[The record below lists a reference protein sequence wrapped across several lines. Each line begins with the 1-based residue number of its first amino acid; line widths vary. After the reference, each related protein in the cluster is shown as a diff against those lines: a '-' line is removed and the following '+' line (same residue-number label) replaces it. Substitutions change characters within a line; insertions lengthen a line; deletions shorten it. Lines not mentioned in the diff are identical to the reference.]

1 MESRRIDAEHR
12 TDGGFSLSP
21 RLQALEEAFHADGGI
36 YKAYRVGDLFRVEEN
51 PQLNKDSFVF
61 SERAEYPY
69 FTRTGANNGILGYVE
84 YLDEAHKIPGNS
96 LAVGMIAMQFFY
108 MAHDF
113 YAGQFTKTVFPKFDG
128 FNERVALY
136 FITLFNR
143 YQIALQSILVRD
155 FKSTFA
161 TFEILLPTNAKN
173 EIDFRYMEERIRCL
187 EEERIRCLETYF
199 IASGLSSVE
208 LTPVE
213 MSVVEYFRSG
223 GIRWKKFKVKDLFEF
238 LPAKY
243 LGREKRQQRVS
254 RKRDDVH
261 SVPLICAKRG
271 DNGIMY
277 WGREAEFVTYRNVLS
292 VIYNGA
298 IAAGLVYAQEDA
310 VGIYTD
316 SYLLRVKECEVPFRV
331 NLFLKTA
338 LEKAIYEKYSREHKA
353 VWKRIREDEIL
364 LPVTEIGSPDWT
376 GMEALIAAESR
387 YAIADVVAW
396 KDDIIQKTRELVSR
410 ST

>member
-1 MESRRIDAEHR
+1 
-12 TDGGFSLSP
+12 
-21 RLQALEEAFHADGGI
+21 
-36 YKAYRVGDLFRVEEN
+36 LFQVKEN

-84 YLDEAHKIPGNS
+84 YLDDAHKIPGNS

-108 MAHDF
+108 MTHDF

-136 FITLFNR
+136 FITLFNH
-143 YQIALQSILVRD
+143 YQIVLQSVLVRD
-155 FKSTFA
+155 FKSTF
-161 TFEILLPTNAKN
+161 TKFDITLPTNANN
-173 EIDFRYMEERIRCL
+173 EIDFQYMEERIRCLEEERIRCL

-199 IASGLSSVE
+199 IASGLSTVE
-208 LTPVE
+208 LTSEEEADVARL
-213 MSVVEYFRSG
+213 RSD
-223 GIRWKKFKVKDLFEF
+223 GIRWEAFKIGDVFEF
-238 LPAKY
+238 LPVKY
-243 LGREKRQQRVS
+243 LGEEKRQRRVS
-254 RKRDDVH
+254 RRQDNVYN
-261 SVPLICAKRG
+261 VPLICAKRG

-277 WGREAEFVTYRNVLS
+277 WGRAEEFITYRNVLS

-316 SYLLRVKECEVPFRV
+316 SYLIRVKEHEVPFRV

-353 VWKRIREDEIL
+353 VWKRVREDDIL
-364 LPVTEIGSPDWT
+364 LPVTEHGSPNWAF
-376 GMEALIAAESR
+376 MESLILAESR
-387 YAIADVVAW
+387 YAIADVIGW
-396 KDDIIQKTRELVSR
+396 KDEIIQKTREVVL
-410 ST
+410 

>member
-1 MESRRIDAEHR
+1 MD
-12 TDGGFSLSP
+12 
-21 RLQALEEAFHADGGI
+21 EAFYADGGI
-36 YKAYRVGDLFRVEEN
+36 YKAYRIGDLFQVEEN

-143 YQIALQSILVRD
+143 YQKVLQSVLVRD
-155 FKSTFA
+155 FKSTFVN
-161 TFEILLPTNAKN
+161 FEILLPTNTKN
-173 EIDFRYMEERIRCL
+173 DIDFRYIEERIRCL

-208 LTPVE
+208 LTQAEMAIVE
-213 MSVVEYFRSG
+213 RFRSD
-223 GIRWKKFKVKDLFEF
+223 GIRWKKFKVGDLFEF

-243 LGREKRQQRVS
+243 LGQEKRQHRVS
-254 RKRDDVH
+254 RKQDDVH
-261 SVPLICAKRG
+261 SVPLVCAKRG

-277 WGREAEFVTYRNVLS
+277 WGREAEFIAYRNVLS

-316 SYLLRVKECEVPFRV
+316 SYLLRVKEYEVPFRV

-353 VWKRIREDEIL
+353 VWKRVQNEEVF
-364 LPVTEIGSPDWT
+364 LPVTESGTPDWA
-376 GMEALIAAESR
+376 GMEALIIAESR
-387 YAIADVVAW
+387 YAIADVIAW
-396 KDDIIQKTRELVSR
+396 KDNIVQKTRDIVSY